1 MDEQKIAEMMK
12 LLDLNRD
19 EAIELI
25 NEDKEVDRMTVKEAE
40 SDLTAEQKKA
50 IKKIKGGA
58 KSIKAVNAYGKT
70 VTRERKADETKRE
83 LINILQESLKTISE
97 KLEVTNVERQID
109 FLVKN
114 RKFRIVL
121 SAPRK

>member
-1 MDEQKIAEMMK
+1 MDEQKIAEMME
-12 LLDLNRD
+12 LLDLTRE
-19 EAIELI
+19 EAIDLI
-25 NEDKEVDRMTVKEAE
+25 NEDKEIDRMTVKEAE

-50 IKKIKGGA
+50 IKKVKGGA
-58 KSIKAVNAYGKT
+58 KSVKAVNAYGKT

-83 LINILQESLKTISE
+83 LVKLLQESLKNIAE
-97 KLEVTNVERQID
+97 NLEITNIERQID
-109 FLVKN
+109 FTVKG

>member
-1 MDEQKIAEMMK
+1 MDENKIAEMMK
-12 LLDLNRD
+12 LLDLSRE

-25 NEDKEVDRMTVKEAE
+25 NEDKEIDRMTVKQAE
-40 SDLTAEQKKA
+40 SDLTDEQKKA
-50 IKKIKGGA
+50 IKKVKSGA
-58 KSIKAVNAYGKT
+58 KSVKAVNAYGKT

-83 LINILQESLKTISE
+83 LINILQESLKEISE
-97 KLEVTNVERQID
+97 NLEITNIERQID
-109 FLVKN
+109 FTVKG

>member
-1 MDEQKIAEMMK
+1 MDEQKILEMMK
-12 LLDLNRD
+12 ILDISRD

-25 NEDKEVDRMTVKEAE
+25 NEDKEIDRMTVKEAE

-50 IKKIKGGA
+50 IKKVKGGA
-58 KSIKAVNAYGKT
+58 KSVKAVNAYGKT
-70 VTRERKADETKRE
+70 VTRERKADETKRI
-83 LINILQESLKTISE
+83 LINTLEESLKEIADNIE
-97 KLEVTNVERQID
+97 ITNIERQID
-109 FLVKN
+109 FAVKG

>member
-1 MDEQKIAEMMK
+1 MK
-12 LLDLNRD
+12 LLDLTRD

-25 NEDKEVDRMTVKEAE
+25 NEDKEVDRMTVKQAE

-58 KSIKAVNAYGKT
+58 KSVKAVNAYGKT
-70 VTRERKADETKRE
+70 VTRERKADETKRI
-83 LINILQESLKTISE
+83 LINTLEESLKEIADNIE
-97 KLEVTNVERQID
+97 ITNIERQID
-109 FLVKN
+109 FTVKG

>member
-1 MDEQKIAEMMK
+1 MEEKIAEMMK
-12 LLDLNRD
+12 LLDLSRD
-19 EAIELI
+19 EAIKLI
-25 NEDKEVDRMTVKEAE
+25 NEDKEIDRMTVKEAE
-40 SDLTAEQKKA
+40 SDLTAKQKKA

-58 KSIKAVNAYGKT
+58 KSVKAVNAYGKT

-83 LINILQESLKTISE
+83 LIKILQESLKEVSE
-97 KLEVTNVERQID
+97 DLEVSNVERQID
-109 FLVKN
+109 FSVKG

>member
-12 LLDLNRD
+12 LLDLSRD
-19 EAIELI
+19 EAIDLI
-25 NEDKEVDRMTVKEAE
+25 NEDKAVDRMTVKEAE

-50 IKKIKGGA
+50 IKKVKSGA
-58 KSIKAVNAYGKT
+58 KSVKAVNAYGKT

-97 KLEVTNVERQID
+97 NLEVTNIERQID
-109 FLVKN
+109 FTVKG

>member
-1 MDEQKIAEMMK
+1 MDENKILEMMK
-12 LLDLNRD
+12 LLDLTRE

-25 NEDKEVDRMTVKEAE
+25 NEDKEVDRMTVKQAE

-50 IKKIKGGA
+50 IKKVKSGA
-58 KSIKAVNAYGKT
+58 KSVKAVNAYGKT

-83 LINILQESLKTISE
+83 LINIIQESLKEVSDN
-97 KLEVTNVERQID
+97 LEITNIERQID
-109 FLVKN
+109 FTVKG

>member
-1 MDEQKIAEMMK
+1 MDENKIAEMMK
-12 LLDLNRD
+12 LLDLTRD

-25 NEDKEVDRMTVKEAE
+25 NEDKEVDRMTVKQAE

-58 KSIKAVNAYGKT
+58 KSVKAVNAYGKT

-83 LINILQESLKTISE
+83 LINILQESLNE
-97 KLEVTNVERQID
+97 VAENLEVTNIERQID
-109 FLVKN
+109 FTVKG

>member
-1 MDEQKIAEMMK
+1 MDENKIAEMMK
-12 LLDLNRD
+12 LLDLTRD

-40 SDLTAEQKKA
+40 SDLTVEQKKA
-50 IKKIKGGA
+50 IKKVKGGA
-58 KSIKAVNAYGKT
+58 KSVKAVNAYGKT

-83 LINILQESLKTISE
+83 IINILQESLKDVAE
-97 KLEVTNVERQID
+97 NLEITNIERQLD
-109 FLVKN
+109 FVVKD
-114 RKFRIVL
+114 RRFRIVL

>member
-1 MDEQKIAEMMK
+1 MDEQKITEMMK
-12 LLDLNRD
+12 LLDLSRE

-25 NEDKEVDRMTVKEAE
+25 NEDKEIDRMTVKEAE

-50 IKKIKGGA
+50 IKKVKGGA
-58 KSIKAVNAYGKT
+58 KSVKAVNAYGKT

-83 LINILQESLKTISE
+83 LVKLLQESLKDVAE
-97 KLEVTNVERQID
+97 NLEITNIERQID
-109 FLVKN
+109 FVVKG

>member
-1 MDEQKIAEMMK
+1 MDENKIVEMMK
-12 LLDLNRD
+12 LLDLTRE

-40 SDLTAEQKKA
+40 NDLTEEQKKA
-50 IKKIKGGA
+50 IKKVKGGA
-58 KSIKAVNAYGKT
+58 KSVKAVNAYGKT

-83 LINILQESLKTISE
+83 LVKILQESLKDVAENLAI
-97 KLEVTNVERQID
+97 TNIERQID
-109 FLVKN
+109 FTVKG

>member
-1 MDEQKIAEMMK
+1 MDENKIAEMMK
-12 LLDLNRD
+12 LLDLTRD

-25 NEDKEVDRMTVKEAE
+25 NEDKQIDRMTVKEAE

-50 IKKIKGGA
+50 IKKVKGGA
-58 KSIKAVNAYGKT
+58 KSVKAVNAYGKT

-83 LINILQESLKTISE
+83 LVKLLQESLKDVAE
-97 KLEVTNVERQID
+97 NLEITNIERQID
-109 FLVKN
+109 FVVKG

>member
-58 KSIKAVNAYGKT
+58 KSIKAVNAYGKN
-70 VTRERKADETKRE
+70 VTRERKAEETKRE